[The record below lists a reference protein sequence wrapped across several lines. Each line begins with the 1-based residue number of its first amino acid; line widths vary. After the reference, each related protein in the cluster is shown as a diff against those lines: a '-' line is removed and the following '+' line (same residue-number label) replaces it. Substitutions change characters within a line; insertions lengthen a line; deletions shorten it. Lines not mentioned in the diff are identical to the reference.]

1 MTAPAAAANPLPGK
15 RDGRQ
20 RLICRSSAPFFHL
33 LIPYSPLST
42 PLKLRMGLGYLR
54 PSLTFALTMGV
65 DLLIQLGIF
74 VGSIVGLLWAS
85 DKFVEAAERIGLSLG
100 ISPFIIGVTIV
111 AFGTS
116 LPELATSIVAV
127 LDGTPE
133 IVVGNVVGSNITNIA
148 LVLGLTAVVVKNID
162 LEYNLWHI
170 DIPFL
175 WGSAF
180 LLYFGV
186 FDGKL
191 TLYEAFLFLGG
202 IAIFL
207 AYSLK
212 DQDRPDKEDRP
223 RASWKDYVLLVVAG
237 GIVSLSAS
245 LVIGAITEI
254 STLLNIA
261 PSVIALSAVAIGTS
275 LPEVAVSLAAARKG
289 KASIAVGNALGSNVF
304 NTFIV
309 MAIPR
314 FFGELTI
321 PEDIITTYLPLMIV
335 MTILLGVM
343 SNNRKITRWEGL
355 VLLLF
360 YLWYFGVI
368 IEQAA
373 V

>member
-1 MTAPAAAANPLPGK
+1 MDL
-15 RDGRQ
+15 
-20 RLICRSSAPFFHL
+20 
-33 LIPYSPLST
+33 
-42 PLKLRMGLGYLR
+42 
-54 PSLTFALTMGV
+54 
-65 DLLIQLGIF
+65 DLLLQVGIF
-74 VGSIVGLLWAS
+74 IVSIVALLWAS
-85 DKFVEAAERIGLSLG
+85 DRFVEAAERIGLSLG

-133 IVVGNVVGSNITNIA
+133 IVIGNVVGSNITNIA

-180 LLYFGV
+180 LLYFAV
-186 FDGKL
+186 SDGNL
-191 TLYEAFLFLGG
+191 SVYEAFLFLGG

-212 DQDRPDKEDRP
+212 GQDRPDKKDRP
-223 RASWKDYVLLVVAG
+223 SASWKDYALLFAG
-237 GIVSLSAS
+237 GAIVSLSAAG
-245 LVIGAITEI
+245 VIDAITKI
-254 STLLNIA
+254 SAMLNIA
-261 PSVIALSAVAIGTS
+261 PEVIALSAVAIGTS

-289 KASIAVGNALGSNVF
+289 KASIAVGNALGSNIF

-314 FFGELTI
+314 FFGKLTI
-321 PEDIITTYLPLMIV
+321 PGDIISIYLPLMIV

-355 VLLLF
+355 MLLLF
-360 YLWYFGVI
+360 YFWYFGVI
-368 IEQAA
+368 VENTGA
-373 V
+373 

>member
-1 MTAPAAAANPLPGK
+1 M
-15 RDGRQ
+15 
-20 RLICRSSAPFFHL
+20 
-33 LIPYSPLST
+33 
-42 PLKLRMGLGYLR
+42 
-54 PSLTFALTMGV
+54 
-65 DLLIQLGIF
+65 DLLLQIGIF
-74 VGSIVGLLWAS
+74 AGSIALLLFAS

-180 LLYFGV
+180 LLYFAV
-186 FDGKL
+186 MDGNL
-191 TLYEAFLFLGG
+191 SMYEAFLFLGG

-212 DQDRPDKEDRP
+212 GQDRPDKKDRP
-223 RASWKDYVLLVVAG
+223 TSGWKDYVYLIIG
-237 GIVSLSAS
+237 GLFVSLSATW
-245 LVIGAITEI
+245 VIGAITTI
-254 STLLNIA
+254 SVILNIA
-261 PSVIALSAVAIGTS
+261 PTVIALSAVAIGTS

-289 KASIAVGNALGSNVF
+289 KASIAVGNALGSNIF

-314 FFGELTI
+314 FFGELVI
-321 PEDIITTYLPLMIV
+321 PEDIIGIYMPLMIV

-355 VLLLF
+355 VLILF

-368 IEQAA
+368 VENAGA
-373 V
+373 

>member
-1 MTAPAAAANPLPGK
+1 M
-15 RDGRQ
+15 D
-20 RLICRSSAPFFHL
+20 IL
-33 LIPYSPLST
+33 LQI
-42 PLKLRMGLGYLR
+42 
-54 PSLTFALTMGV
+54 
-65 DLLIQLGIF
+65 GIF
-74 VGSIVGLLWAS
+74 AGSIALLLFAS

-133 IVVGNVVGSNITNIA
+133 IVIGNVVGSNITNIA

-180 LLYFGV
+180 LLYFAV
-186 FDGKL
+186 MDGNL
-191 TLYEAFLFLGG
+191 SMYEALLFLGG

-212 DQDRPDKEDRP
+212 GQERPDKKDRP
-223 RASWKDYVLLVVAG
+223 TSNLKDYVFMILG
-237 GIVSLSAS
+237 GLFVSLSATW
-245 LVIGAITEI
+245 VIGAITEI
-254 STLLNIA
+254 SVLLNIA
-261 PSVIALSAVAIGTS
+261 PTVIALSAVAIGTS

-289 KASIAVGNALGSNVF
+289 KASIAVGNALGSNIF

-314 FFGELTI
+314 FFGELVI
-321 PEDIITTYLPLMIV
+321 PDNIIAIFLPLMIV

-343 SNNRKITRWEGL
+343 SNNRKITRWEGM

-368 IEQAA
+368 VENAGG
-373 V
+373 

>member
-1 MTAPAAAANPLPGK
+1 M
-15 RDGRQ
+15 
-20 RLICRSSAPFFHL
+20 
-33 LIPYSPLST
+33 
-42 PLKLRMGLGYLR
+42 
-54 PSLTFALTMGV
+54 
-65 DLLIQLGIF
+65 DLLLQIGLF
-74 VGSIVGLLWAS
+74 VVSIVALLWAS
-85 DKFVEAAERIGLSLG
+85 DRFVESAERIGLSLG

-127 LDGTPE
+127 MNDTPE
-133 IVVGNVVGSNITNIA
+133 IVIGNVVGSNITNIA

-180 LLYFGV
+180 LLYFSV
-186 FDGKL
+186 FDGNL
-191 TLYEAFLFLGG
+191 SIYEALLFLVG
-202 IAIFL
+202 ICIFL
-207 AYSLK
+207 GYSLK
-212 DQDRPDKEDRP
+212 GQERPDKADRP
-223 RASWKDYVLLVVAG
+223 SASWKDYLLLIVG
-237 GIVSLSAS
+237 GAIVSLSATG
-245 LVIGAITEI
+245 VIEAITNI
-254 STLLNIA
+254 SAMLNIA
-261 PSVIALSAVAIGTS
+261 PTVIALSAVAIGTS

-289 KASIAVGNALGSNVF
+289 KASIAVGNAIGSNVF

-314 FFGELTI
+314 FFGKLEI
-321 PEDIITTYLPLMIV
+321 PQDIITIYLPLMIA

-360 YLWYFGVI
+360 YAWYFGAI
-368 IEQAA
+368 IETAA
-373 V
+373 

>member
-1 MTAPAAAANPLPGK
+1 M
-15 RDGRQ
+15 D
-20 RLICRSSAPFFHL
+20 IL
-33 LIPYSPLST
+33 LQI
-42 PLKLRMGLGYLR
+42 
-54 PSLTFALTMGV
+54 
-65 DLLIQLGIF
+65 GIF
-74 VGSIVGLLWAS
+74 AGSIALLLFAS

-133 IVVGNVVGSNITNIA
+133 IVIGNVVGSNITNIA

-180 LLYFGV
+180 LLYFAV
-186 FDGKL
+186 MDGNLSK
-191 TLYEAFLFLGG
+191 YEALLFLGG

-212 DQDRPDKEDRP
+212 GQERPDKKDRP
-223 RASWKDYVLLVVAG
+223 TSNLKDYVFMILG
-237 GIVSLSAS
+237 GLFVSLSATW
-245 LVIGAITEI
+245 VIGAITEI
-254 STLLNIA
+254 SVLLNIA
-261 PSVIALSAVAIGTS
+261 PTVIALSAVAIGTS

-289 KASIAVGNALGSNVF
+289 KASIAVGNALGSNIF

-314 FFGELTI
+314 FFGELVI
-321 PEDIITTYLPLMIV
+321 PDNIIAIFLPLMIV

-343 SNNRKITRWEGL
+343 SNNRKITRWEGM

-368 IEQAA
+368 VENAGG
-373 V
+373 